1 MCCFFSLFLFQT
13 EKDILL
19 REELE
24 EVQKNHPEK
33 VKVWYTLD
41 KAPQGETTLLI
52 LFIFGLEVKKLRFC
66 FVFL

>member
-1 MCCFFSLFLFQT
+1 MVSALFSPSQT

-41 KAPQGETTLLI
+41 KPPQGEITL
-52 LFIFGLEVKKLRFC
+52 
-66 FVFL
+66 

>member
-1 MCCFFSLFLFQT
+1 MKEKWVFICSWFLFQT

-24 EVQKNHPEK
+24 EAQKDHPEK

-41 KAPQGETTLLI
+41 KPPLGETTL
-52 LFIFGLEVKKLRFC
+52 
-66 FVFL
+66 